1 MVGADVYALVLSI
14 VVSASAGGGIV
25 SIVMIGSVL
34 MLMLAGMVNGSGSH
48 FCCTVL
54 P

>member
-1 MVGADVYALVLSI
+1 MVGADVSALVLSI

-48 FCCTVL
+48 FGCTVL